1 MRKDRLNHNAENY
14 RTAMPVFLVALF
26 GMIAYLFINVN
37 DLSAVKIVILAF
49 GIVAVAVIL
58 VVLTLRNLKD
68 LNELEEL

>member
-26 GMIAYLFINVN
+26 GMIAYLFIN
-37 DLSAVKIVILAF
+37 AVKIIILAF

>member
-1 MRKDRLNHNAENY
+1 
-14 RTAMPVFLVALF
+14 MPVFLVALF
-26 GMIAYLFINVN
+26 GMIAYLFINVD